1 MKISRMVILF
11 FGIFLLL
18 MLNLKCLKDEI
29 NESGSLAQNTEQ
41 TTELRSGFTD
51 VIFYRT
57 SLTTDNFLLTNTPG
71 TFRTYSIFNK
81 VKIANIMFS
90 ASGQGNINVNGVVL
104 KHYKIKVNYI
114 DNTTYEFSAF
124 SKLGNNT
131 FTFIPNG
138 NNQLF
143 DQHTAKFIE
152 IKYTGRNQTNGYNFW
167 RDNIPNLYLW
177 EIRKDGSSLMATKL
191 LEPLDKTSNIFIP
204 KHQH

>member
-1 MKISRMVILF
+1 MNMLKNLSLF
-11 FGIFLLL
+11 FGLIIVLL
-18 MLNLKCLKDEI
+18 LNLKCLKDEI
-29 NESGSLAQNTEQ
+29 DENGSSPQNIEQ
-41 TTELRSGFTD
+41 STELRSGFTD

-57 SLTTDNFLLTNTPG
+57 SLTTDNFLLTNAPG
-71 TFRTYSIFNK
+71 TFRTYLIFNK
-81 VKIANIMFS
+81 VKITNIIFN

-124 SKLGNNT
+124 SKSSNNT

-138 NNQLF
+138 DNQLF
-143 DQHTAKFIE
+143 DQHSAKFIE

-177 EIRKDGSSLMATKL
+177 EIKKDGTTLMVTKI
-191 LEPLDKTSNIFIP
+191 LEPLDKTSNIFTP